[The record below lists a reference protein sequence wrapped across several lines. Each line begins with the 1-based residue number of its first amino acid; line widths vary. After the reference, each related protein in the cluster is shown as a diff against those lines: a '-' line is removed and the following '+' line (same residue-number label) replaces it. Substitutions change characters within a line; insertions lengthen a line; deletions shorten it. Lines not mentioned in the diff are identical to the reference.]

1 MHDTRFDASPRLLVV
16 LVTHNGGAWLAD
28 CLDALNDQLYPM
40 IDLVVVDN
48 GSEVPA
54 ALTVARHT
62 PRAELVWSERN
73 LGFGAACNAGL
84 ESSSKTAVADFFLFM
99 HDDVALEPEACS
111 MLIASAIE
119 TGAGVIGGKG
129 LDWNHPEALVE
140 VGMSADQ
147 FCSPYSGLEEGEIDQ
162 GQYERLKET
171 LYVTNACFLVSR
183 EVAERCGLWDG
194 AYFALGEDLDLCIR
208 ARLAGF
214 KVMVAPAAR
223 FRHAEALTNDLR
235 EVAAMPP
242 KALLGRRNQLR
253 TIAKNASLPWMLISL
268 TGCVLLGFVKMVV
281 LVLLRRFHEVPY
293 YPRAFADFLKAFPN
307 IMMRRRAVQKRRTV
321 PDRGV
326 RRFMIKDSHRLR
338 IQLERRLRHWDRGT
352 FALGTKTLS
361 QLSLPGLRE
370 TFSGWLRRPT
380 TIALGVIVLLL
391 VIATREV
398 LFGEPLASG
407 GLWPFPA
414 SPGRFLTDYLSG
426 WRDTGLGT
434 ESAAPTAFPLL
445 WATSL
450 LSFGSQGLAQKLLL
464 AILIGLGLL
473 GMYRLIRAS
482 TTCRPA
488 WIAGV
493 GLYALGPVVHA
504 MVSGAD
510 LGAMAAFAGLPYMLH
525 LALRVLSTGAAT
537 KEQSKDLRPP
547 VPERLDALAS
557 ASARL
562 ALIAVP
568 VVALGPSNLVAIVVM
583 LGVFCLYFAISLGRT
598 GRPWDRA
605 QFVLAAI
612 PVTVLLLIP
621 WSFEGLRPSGAI
633 LGPLFSGRTGSY
645 FPLWSE
651 HSFQDMLLLN
661 LGSRPA
667 ALVVIAITL
676 GALVLASPARR
687 AESRLLATTMICFAF
702 IGALAG
708 KGLIPPPVASP
719 VMWMTF
725 SLALVAIMGGH
736 LVAGIQ
742 EELPK
747 HTFGWRH
754 KVAIPLVSVVAVAG
768 VLIGWVPQLVG
779 WERPRATF
787 AGGTD
792 GFSASIASFLQ
803 TTADE
808 VGDFRVLWLGKR
820 WADPVRAGL
829 PPREGID
836 YFLTG
841 AEGLTMLEA
850 VPPPPSA
857 GERKLDDVIE
867 ALMGNRLH
875 MAGHLLAPASV
886 RFVIVDTD
894 DRKTL
899 GALSRQRDIALEQQ
913 QSGVAMFR
921 NLLWLPRAS
930 LVPAGLAEAMSA
942 ESSGDTALM
951 LAEWSGGREIP
962 KRSPSSFTAQL
973 PRTRHTQMLVGDNFN
988 TGWKASVAGNRL
1000 TQKRAFGWANQFD
1013 LPRDARGEVKVFF
1026 GGNWVRFIWLLIQ
1039 VTLLLAVTT
1048 MAGTVAGPPRL
1059 KAV

>member
-1 MHDTRFDASPRLLVV
+1 MHDIRYDSSPRLLVV

-48 GSEVPA
+48 GSEIPA
-54 ALTVARHT
+54 ALIVARHA

-84 ESSSKTAVADFFLFM
+84 ESSSKTAIADFFLFI

-171 LYVTNACFLVSR
+171 LYVSNACFLVSR

-235 EVAAMPP
+235 EVPAIPS
-242 KALLGRRNQLR
+242 KGLLARRNQLR
-253 TIAKNASLPWMLISL
+253 TIAKNASLPWMLFSL
-268 TGCVLLGFVKMVV
+268 TSCVLLGLAKVVV
-281 LVLLRRFHEVPY
+281 LVLFRRFHEVPD
-293 YPRAFADFLKAFPN
+293 YPRAFGDFLKAFPN
-307 IMMRRRAVQKRRTV
+307 IMLRRRAVQKRRKV

-338 IQLERRLRHWDRGT
+338 VQLERRLRHWERGT
-352 FALGTKTLS
+352 AALGAKTLS
-361 QLSLPGLRE
+361 QLSLPSLKE
-370 TFSGWLRRPT
+370 TFTGWLRQPT
-380 TIALGVIVLLL
+380 TISLGIIVLLL
-391 VIATREV
+391 VFATRQI
-398 LFGEPLASG
+398 LFGEPLAAG

-414 SPGRFLTDYLSG
+414 RPGRFLTDYLSG

-445 WATSL
+445 WGVGL
-450 LSFGSQGLAQKLLL
+450 LSFGSQALAQKLLV

-473 GMYRLIRAS
+473 GMYRLMRAS

-488 WIAGV
+488 WIVGV

-525 LALRVLSTGAAT
+525 LMLRVLSAGAAT
-537 KEQSKDLRPP
+537 KERSKDLRPS
-547 VPERLDALAS
+547 VPERLDALTS
-557 ASARL
+557 ATARL

-568 VVALGPSNLVAIVVM
+568 VVALGPSNLVAIALLM
-583 LGVFCLYFAISLGRT
+583 GVFCVYFAIALGPA

-605 QFVLAAI
+605 QFVVAAL
-612 PVTVLLLIP
+612 PVTALLLIP
-621 WSFEGLRPSGAI
+621 WSLEGLRPSGAI
-633 LGPLFSGRTGSY
+633 LGPAFSGRTGSY
-645 FPLWSE
+645 FPLWSQ

-661 LGSRPA
+661 LDSRPA
-667 ALVVIAITL
+667 ALVVIAVTL
-676 GALVLASPARR
+676 GALLLASPARR
-687 AESRLLATTMICFAF
+687 AESRLLATTLVCFAF
-702 IGALAG
+702 IGGLAG

-747 HTFGWRH
+747 HAFGWRH
-754 KVAIPLVSVVAVAG
+754 KVAIPLVSVAAAAG

-803 TTADE
+803 TTATE

-829 PPREGID
+829 PPRDGID

-841 AEGLTMLEA
+841 ANGLTMLEA
-850 VPPPPSA
+850 VAPPPAA
-857 GERKLDDVIE
+857 GERKLDDVID
-867 ALMGNRLH
+867 ALMGSRLH
-875 MAGHLLAPASV
+875 LAGHLLAPANV
-886 RFVIVDTD
+886 RFVIVDTE
-894 DRKTL
+894 DRQTL

-930 LVPAGLAEAMSA
+930 LVPAGLAAAMTA
-942 ESSGDTALM
+942 ENSGDTALL
-951 LAEWSGGREIP
+951 LADWSGGREIP
-962 KRSPSSFTAQL
+962 SRSPSSFTAQL
-973 PRTRHTQMLVGDNFN
+973 PRTRHTHLLVGDNFN
-988 TGWKASVAGNRL
+988 PAWKASVEGNGLAQR
-1000 TQKRAFGWANQFD
+1000 QAFGWANQFS

-1039 VTLLLAVTT
+1039 VALLVAVTT
-1048 MAGTVAGPPRL
+1048 MAGTIAGTRR
-1059 KAV
+1059 

>member
-1 MHDTRFDASPRLLVV
+1 MYEIRYESSPRLLVV

-28 CLDALNDQLYPM
+28 CLEALNDQLYPV

-54 ALTVARHT
+54 ALTVARHS

-84 ESSSKTAVADFFLFM
+84 ESSSKTATADFFLFM

-119 TGAGVIGGKG
+119 TGAGVMGGKG

-140 VGMSADQ
+140 VGMTADQ
-147 FCSPYSGLEEGEIDQ
+147 FCSPYSQLEEGEIDQ
-162 GQYERLKET
+162 GQYEKLKET
-171 LYVTNACFLVSR
+171 LYVSNACFLVSR
-183 EVAERCGLWDG
+183 ELAERCGLWDG

-235 EVAAMPP
+235 EVPALPP
-242 KALLGRRNQLR
+242 KGLLARRNQLR
-253 TIAKNASLPWMLISL
+253 TIAKNASLPWMLFSL
-268 TGCVLLGFVKMVV
+268 TGCVLLGFVKMIV
-281 LVLLRRFHEVPY
+281 LVVFRRFQEVPD
-293 YPRAFADFLKAFPN
+293 YPRAFVDFLKALPN
-307 IMMRRRAVQKRRTV
+307 IILRRRAVQKRRTV
-321 PDRGV
+321 PDRRV

-338 IQLERRLRHWDRGT
+338 VQLERRVRHWERGT
-352 FALGTKTLS
+352 VALGTKTLS
-361 QLSLPGLRE
+361 QLSLPSLRE
-370 TFSGWLRRPT
+370 TFTGWLRQPT
-380 TIALGVIVLLL
+380 TISLGIIVLLL
-391 VIATREV
+391 VIATRQV
-398 LFGEPLASG
+398 LFGEPLAAG

-414 SPGRFLTDYLSG
+414 TPSRFLTDYLSG

-434 ESAAPTAFPLL
+434 ESAAPAAFPLL
-445 WATSL
+445 WGVSL
-450 LSFGSQGLAQKLLL
+450 LSFGSQALAQKLLL
-464 AILIGLGLL
+464 AILIGLGLY
-473 GMYRLIRAS
+473 GMYRLIKAS
-482 TTCRPA
+482 TPLRPA
-488 WIAGV
+488 WVAGV
-493 GLYALGPVVHA
+493 GLYALGPVVHG

-510 LGAMAAFAGLPYMLH
+510 LGAMAAFAGLPYILH
-525 LALRVLSTGAAT
+525 LTLRVLSPGAAS
-537 KEQSKDLRPP
+537 KERSKDLRPA
-547 VPERLDALAS
+547 VPERLDSLTS

-562 ALIAVP
+562 ALIALP
-568 VVALGPSNLVAIVVM
+568 VVALGPSNFVALVFL
-583 LGVFCLYFAISLGRT
+583 LGVFCVYFAISLGASA
-598 GRPWDRA
+598 RPWDRA
-605 QFVLAAI
+605 QFVLAAL
-612 PVTVLLLIP
+612 PVSALLLIP
-621 WSFEGLRPSGAI
+621 WSLEGLRPSGAI

-651 HSFQDMLLLN
+651 VSFQDMLLLN
-661 LGSRPA
+661 FDNRAA
-667 ALVVIAITL
+667 ALVVIAVTL
-676 GALVLASPARR
+676 GALLLSSPARR
-687 AESRLLATTMICFAF
+687 AESRMLAATLVCFAF
-702 IGALAG
+702 IGGLAG
-708 KGLIPPPVASP
+708 NGLIPPPVASP

-747 HTFGWRH
+747 HAFGWRH
-754 KVAIPLVSVVAVAG
+754 KLAIPLVSVTVAAG
-768 VLIGWVPQLVG
+768 ALIGWVPQLIG
-779 WERPRATF
+779 WERPPATF

-803 TTADE
+803 STASE
-808 VGDFRVLWLGKR
+808 VGDFRVLWLGER

-841 AEGLTMLEA
+841 AGGLTMLESA
-850 VPPPPSA
+850 PPPPA
-857 GERKLDDVIE
+857 EGEEKLDDVID

-875 MAGHLLAPASV
+875 IAGHLLAPANV
-886 RFVIVDTD
+886 RFLIVDTD
-894 DRKTL
+894 DRQTL

-921 NLLWLPRAS
+921 NLQWLPRAS
-930 LVPAGLAEAMSA
+930 LVPAGLAEAMTA
-942 ESSGDTALM
+942 KNSGDTDLM
-951 LAEWSGGREIP
+951 LADWMGGREIP
-962 KRSPSSFTAQL
+962 GRSPSSFNSQL
-973 PRTRHTQMLVGDNFN
+973 PRTQHTRLLLGDNFN
-988 TGWKASVAGNRL
+988 SAWKASVEGNGL
-1000 TQKRAFGWANQFD
+1000 AHKQAFGWANQFD
-1013 LPRDARGEVKVFF
+1013 LPRNAQGEIKVFF

-1039 VTLLLAVTT
+1039 VALLLAVTT
-1048 MAGTVAGPPRL
+1048 MARTITEPPRL